1 MPNRLSSFRRLG
13 APLLFF
19 LLACLLLW
27 RIVFAGQVFVPAH
40 FLYHLAPWSQSRL
53 PEDRP
58 IWNPLMYDAVGQFYP
73 WRKFAAESMRS
84 GSIPLW
90 NPYQFSGTPFVAN
103 SQSAVLYPGS
113 LLFYLMDPARAAG
126 WSVILHLTLAASFML
141 LFLQALGVSRMAG
154 VFGGIAYAL
163 STWQISWLHLPTFL
177 ATSCWLPLAL
187 YATLRLFAPG
197 SDQPLIRALTAVGL
211 GFTLGMAMLA
221 GHLQIAFY
229 VLLATGLL
237 ALYLTAA
244 RLRERE
250 VSAAIGAWI
259 GLVGAV
265 ALAGMLAAPQ
275 VLPSLEL
282 SRQSHRAGPVTAQ
295 GYAAYTAYAIS
306 LPSLVT
312 LFLPDF
318 YGNPSVAGATYFGTS
333 RGNMYFNY
341 AENALYIG
349 LPTLLF
355 AAFALLRR
363 RQPGRMIPFLGGLA
377 LLSLLLALGTAVC
390 ALLYYYVPGFGQSG
404 SPGRALVL
412 WAFSLAALGA
422 LGYEKLTRDSAAPA
436 RTALVAITL
445 PLIGGV
451 FVAMLGQADLQ
462 HAERTM
468 TNFSWRPQIPRQ
480 TGLFA
485 LSGLIMM
492 AMAVGKM
499 RTGWMAALPIG
510 LLALDLFANGV
521 NFNPTARREEVYPS
535 TASIAFLRER
545 AGHDR
550 IMPVHVRN
558 WSFFG
563 PEAALPPNGAMAL
576 GLRDVQGY
584 DSLFPGQYKA
594 FMNRIAG
601 EGKDA
606 SPPEVGNM
614 VFARDPSSPLV
625 PLAGVRYLVSPSP
638 LSLPHAR
645 ETVLDSLYLYE
656 LIGAPGRAQMADG
669 ASGSVAW
676 REDSPTRVTLRVT
689 ADASGK
695 LILADQFY
703 PGWHAAVDGRPV
715 PIERVNGI
723 FRQVPIPAGE
733 SVVAFIYRP
742 VSFQVGL
749 YLMLAALSVGAFS
762 VTLRLT
768 ARRRPA
774 SAVSTPPL
782 TSASREE

>member
-1 MPNRLSSFRRLG
+1 MPDRLSSFWRLG
-13 APLLFF
+13 MPLPFF

-27 RIVFAGQVFVPAH
+27 RVVFAGQVFIPAH

-58 IWNPLMYDAVGQFYP
+58 TWNPLMYDSVGQFYP
-73 WRKFAAESMRS
+73 WRKFAAETLRS
-84 GSIPLW
+84 GSLPLW
-90 NPYQFSGTPFVAN
+90 NPFQFSGTPFVAN
-103 SQSAVLYPGS
+103 SQSAVLYPGN
-113 LLFYLMDPARAAG
+113 LLYYLMDPARAAG
-126 WSVILHLTLAASFML
+126 WSVILHLTLAASFMY
-141 LFLQALGVSRMAG
+141 LFLLALGVSRMAG
-154 VFGGIAYAL
+154 VFGGIAYAF

-187 YATLRLFAPG
+187 YGTLRLFAPD
-197 SDQPLIRALTAVGL
+197 SDPANRRWLTAVGL

-244 RLRERE
+244 RLRERSGRTA
-250 VSAAIGAWI
+250 VCAWI
-259 GLVGAV
+259 GLLGAL
-265 ALAGMLAAPQ
+265 ALAGMIAAPQ

-282 SRQSHRAGPVTAQ
+282 SRQSHRAAPVSVQ
-295 GYAAYTAYAIS
+295 GYAAYTAYAVS

-318 YGNPSVAGATYFGTS
+318 YGNPSLAGATYFGTS

-341 AENALYIG
+341 AENALYLG

-355 AAFALLRR
+355 AVFALLRR

-390 ALLYYYVPGFGQSG
+390 ALLYFYVPGFGQSG

-412 WAFSLAALGA
+412 WAFAMSALGA
-422 LGYEKLTRDSAAPA
+422 LGYEKLAQDAAAPA
-436 RTALVAITL
+436 RTALVAVTL
-445 PLIGGV
+445 PVIACV
-451 FVAMLGQADLQ
+451 FLAMLGQADVQ

-468 TNFSWRPQIPRQ
+468 TGFSWRPQIPRQ
-480 TGLFA
+480 AGLFA
-485 LSGLIMM
+485 LSGLMLM
-492 AMAVGKM
+492 ALASGRM
-499 RTGWMAALPIG
+499 RTGWMTALPIG

-521 NFNPTARREEVYPS
+521 NFNPTAARAEVYPS
-535 TASIAFLRER
+535 TASIAFLQER

-550 IMPVHVRN
+550 IMPVHTRN

-563 PEAALPPNGAMAL
+563 PDAALPPNSALAL

-601 EGKDA
+601 EGRDA

-625 PLAGVRYLVSPSP
+625 RLAGVRYLISPSP
-638 LSLPHAR
+638 LSLPDTR
-645 ETVLDSLYLYE
+645 ETVLDNLYLYE
-656 LIGAPGRAQMADG
+656 LIGAPGRAQVMGG
-669 ASGSVAW
+669 AEGSAAW
-676 REDSPTRVTLRVT
+676 REDSPTRVTLTVT
-689 ADASGK
+689 ADAPGA
-695 LILADQFY
+695 LTLADQFY
-703 PGWHAAVDGRPV
+703 PGWRAAVNGRDA

-733 SVVAFIYRP
+733 SVVAFVYRP
-742 VSFQVGL
+742 ASFQVGL
-749 YLMLAALSVGAFS
+749 YLMLTALSVGAFCM
-762 VTLRLT
+762 TLRL
-768 ARRRPA
+768 AFWRD
-774 SAVSTPPL
+774 
-782 TSASREE
+782 ASRSS